1 VIAFSKIAGFD
12 VTPRSPS
19 SSIMLRSSPLVIKL
33 RRM

>member
-1 VIAFSKIAGFD
+1 MAFSKIAGFE

-19 SSIMLRSSPLVIKL
+19 SSISRRSSPLTMRL